1 MQIEDNVVI
10 VYKKIA
16 WFNVYFNVYFVKK
29 IYIDSN

>member
-16 WFNVYFNVYFVKK
+16 WFNVYFNVYFIT
-29 IYIDSN
+29 IYINSN